1 MVGVTGIEP
10 VEKHHFI
17 GISDT
22 LRDVMGQPHDA
33 IFHLMTCSLA
43 LAWHGHVP
51 KLLAL
56 RNHKVVAV
64 FVRLFTYAK

>member
-22 LRDVMGQPHDA
+22 LRDVTGQPQDA

-43 LAWHGHVP
+43 LAWHGRVP

-56 RNHKVVAV
+56 GLCSA
-64 FVRLFTYAK
+64 LFSGFC

>member
-1 MVGVTGIEP
+1 MVGVTGIEL

-22 LRDVMGQPHDA
+22 LQGVTGQPHDA

-43 LAWHGHVP
+43 LVWHARVP

-56 RNHKVVAV
+56 A
-64 FVRLFTYAK
+64 